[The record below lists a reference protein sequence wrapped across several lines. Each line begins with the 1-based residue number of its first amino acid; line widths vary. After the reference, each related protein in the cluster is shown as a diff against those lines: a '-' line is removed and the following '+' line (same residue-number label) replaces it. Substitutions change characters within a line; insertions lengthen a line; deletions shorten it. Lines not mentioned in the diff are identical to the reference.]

1 MKTATTRLLE
11 LGAQISAALEQL
23 PPDADVKVRVRHG
36 DGPALEAASIWAT
49 VAGTDT
55 PVRRC
60 ELSAAVGMRM
70 DEIEKALDRAG
81 VPYPKADLRLRAR
94 WRRITAPGDVV
105 LGYELTVH
113 VPNGQ
118 DRPQAVQPHA
128 PAGDA

>member
-1 MKTATTRLLE
+1 MTTTTGLLE

-36 DGPALEAASIWAT
+36 DGPALVAAAIWVVTA
-49 VAGTDT
+49 AGTDT
-55 PVRRC
+55 PARRC
-60 ELSAAVGMRM
+60 ELPAAVGMRM

-113 VPNGQ
+113 VRQ
-118 DRPQAVQPHA
+118 DRPQAAQSHT
-128 PAGDA
+128 PAGNS